1 MLSWESRSSSLAS
14 EYRCYPQPE
23 MGKKETWGQQMFVG
37 QVEEEKP
44 MGATEENPKECNVKK
59 SE

>member
-1 MLSWESRSSSLAS
+1 
-14 EYRCYPQPE
+14 